1 MWEHNL
7 VSYEYWESCH
17 PLNWYCDWCVQL
29 LSVFHFTSLTRPH
42 FNEASNLRIRKGKR
56 KRGGEQ
62 RKGVNDQGARRA
74 WVKGTTK
81 MLPSA
86 FQGCF
91 LKPCYSSKF
100 SPVILKRRFPG
111 RFYAFFGGVF
121 RDEWRYLFV
130 LNARWISFERF
141 RIMARRLCLRMGL
154 NTNVCFARDAHKE
167 EKAKGV
173 LCG

>member
-111 RFYAFFGGVF
+111 RFYAFFGGCIP
-121 RDEWRYLFV
+121 RQ
-130 LNARWISFERF
+130 
-141 RIMARRLCLRMGL
+141 MALPFCAECKVDFLWTFPDNGAQVVSENGLEYKCLLCKRR
-154 NTNVCFARDAHKE
+154 A
-167 EKAKGV
+167 
-173 LCG
+173 